1 MKKTFITENDK
12 NWIDGMKVRSGNLIK
27 KVNELA
33 ADAIDNI
40 VDLFENFDINSIDIA
55 NYDEDF
61 RLVMENYLGDTTQ
74 VSIKKVELYE
84 GTIYVY
90 DTEDHEYTSE
100 DWYIQAPQL
109 LQEMATCLETK
120 LSDIQN
126 LAVGKKVRWI
136 DPEIEDYDEE
146 DREDMLNRIFTIYS
160 CPDVI
165 ERDSIIGISCDGSEA
180 EVLPMEL
187 VLMPD

>member
-1 MKKTFITENDK
+1 MAKTFISQVDK
-12 NWIDGMKVRSGNLIK
+12 DILVNFYNEATDLIK

-33 ADAIDNI
+33 ADAIDKI
-40 VDLFENFDINSIDIA
+40 VDLFENFDINRIDIA

-61 RLVMENYLGDTTQ
+61 KMVMENYLGDTEQ
-74 VSIKKVELYE
+74 VSISKVELYE

-90 DTEDHEYTSE
+90 DTDGNEYNSE

-109 LQEMATCLETK
+109 LQELASCLEMK
-120 LSDIQN
+120 FNDIEQ

-136 DPEIEDYDEE
+136 DPEIEDYDED
-146 DREDMLNRIFTIYS
+146 DRQDMLDRVFTIYS
-160 CPDVI
+160 CPDEI
-165 ERDSIIGISCDGSEA
+165 EMDSVIGISCDESEA

>member
-1 MKKTFITENDK
+1 MAKTFITQVDK
-12 NWIDGMKVRSGNLIK
+12 DILGNFYNEATDLIK
-27 KVNELA
+27 KVNDLA
-33 ADAIDNI
+33 ADAIDKI

-90 DTEDHEYTSE
+90 DEDDHEYTSE

-109 LQEMATCLETK
+109 LQELATCLEMK
-120 LSDIQN
+120 FKDIEQ

-136 DPEIEDYDEE
+136 DPEIEDYDED
-146 DREDMLNRIFTIYS
+146 DRQDMLDRVFTIYS
-160 CPDVI
+160 CPDEI
-165 ERDSIIGISCDGSEA
+165 EMDSVIGISCDGSEA